1 MFLMGIFTTL
11 EEAVA
16 YDKLS
21 DEKLL
26 LRVAQGDKEAFQ
38 RLYQNTDKT
47 IYGFIL
53 SILRNPQDAEEIM
66 QETYLKIWTSAAG
79 YKSQGKP
86 LAWMFTIARNLC
98 YMKFRDQ
105 KREAD
110 IGLSDL
116 SEGELGEFCPQIEDA
131 ADKMVLKAAL
141 HILNEEE
148 RQIVLLHTTAG
159 MKHREIAADLEMPL
173 ATVLSKYNRAMKKL
187 QKHLREEG
195 EHCPIT
201 QTYNGIM
208 MR

>member
-1 MFLMGIFTTL
+1 MNQ
-11 EEAVA
+11 EE
-16 YDKLS
+16 
-21 DEKLL
+21 L
-26 LRVAQGDKEAFQ
+26 LRQVAFGDREAFHQ
-38 RLYQNTDKT
+38 LYLETNRSV
-47 IYGFIL
+47 YSFIL
-53 SILRNPQDAEEIM
+53 SILKNPQDAEEVL

-195 EHCPIT
+195 EH
-201 QTYNGIM
+201 
-208 MR
+208 

>member
-79 YKSQGKP
+79 YKSQRKP

-195 EHCPIT
+195 EH
-201 QTYNGIM
+201 
-208 MR
+208 